1 MKKIII
7 YLCIILTAT
16 ACGESKEDKA
26 HDRLIAARTALERED
41 FNEAKLQIDSIKILY
56 PQEYEVRQEGQ
67 DLLCIVVIKEQQ
79 HNLRFL
85 TSMLQTKE
93 QEFAAI
99 KGQFILEKNSRY
111 QEVGNYMWPS
121 QTVERNLHRSFLRF
135 QVSEQ
140 GVMTLSSIYHG
151 SRALHH
157 SAVKVIAPDG
167 TYAATPA
174 CKDVFRD
181 HNLGEWMECAD
192 FHYGMDGGV
201 INFLYLNQNK
211 SIRVE
216 FLGGSRYVTSLSSS
230 DRSALIH
237 VYSLTRV
244 LGAIQQIKQEIE
256 EANVKIKF
264 ILKKQKYESMG
275 NHQVSADSTRSTE

>member
-1 MKKIII
+1 
-7 YLCIILTAT
+7 
-16 ACGESKEDKA
+16 
-26 HDRLIAARTALERED
+26 
-41 FNEAKLQIDSIKILY
+41 
-56 PQEYEVRQEGQ
+56 
-67 DLLCIVVIKEQQ
+67 
-79 HNLRFL
+79 
-85 TSMLQTKE
+85 MLQTKE

-99 KGQFILEKNSRY
+99 KGQFILEKNSHY

-201 INFLYLNQNK
+201 IKLPLSESK
-211 SIRVE
+211 I
-216 FLGGSRYVTSLSSS
+216 SLSVSS
-230 DRSALIH
+230 FSVDPDTSPLSPPPIAVPL
-237 VYSLTRV
+237 
-244 LGAIQQIKQEIE
+244 
-256 EANVKIKF
+256 
-264 ILKKQKYESMG
+264 
-275 NHQVSADSTRSTE
+275 STFTH